1 MITFN
6 LQGAGDEMVKPVKVK
21 TVFNKVN
28 SNDYGQAKFTGN
40 LTDFFSIVQKPGPC
54 DYKTTLFSSFFFLAS
69 FVFLRGNS
77 LKSRIGL
84 MRFNLHASSFF
95 PFFYNREMRNE

>member
-1 MITFN
+1 MFAFD

-40 LTDFFSIVQKPGPC
+40 LTDFFFHS
-54 DYKTTLFSSFFFLAS
+54 LSSQGH
-69 FVFLRGNS
+69 VTIKR
-77 LKSRIGL
+77 
-84 MRFNLHASSFF
+84 HFF
-95 PFFYNREMRNE
+95 PRFSFWQALCFYEEIR

>member
-1 MITFN
+1 MCMATKRIKEKLVKLMLNIKSIKLMITFN

-40 LTDFFSIVQKPGPC
+40 LTDFF
-54 DYKTTLFSSFFFLAS
+54 
-69 FVFLRGNS
+69 
-77 LKSRIGL
+77 
-84 MRFNLHASSFF
+84 FNRSEA
-95 PFFYNREMRNE
+95 RAM